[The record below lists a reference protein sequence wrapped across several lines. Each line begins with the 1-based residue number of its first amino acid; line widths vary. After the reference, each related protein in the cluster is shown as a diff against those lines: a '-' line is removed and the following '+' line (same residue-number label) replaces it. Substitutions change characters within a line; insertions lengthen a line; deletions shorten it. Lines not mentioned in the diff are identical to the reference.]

1 MKKSKTLILILLGI
15 FSFWI
20 FALSSAQDIPVKNQK
35 EQIKSPED
43 LKSFF
48 RKSRSLRDDFK
59 ISDLELRLAISF
71 ALDSDSL
78 NAEAKAQLDN
88 LAKVLLDP
96 EFSKLLIELA
106 GHTCDLGDASYNFQL
121 SQRRVKSAADYLV
134 KKYNIAPNRIAT
146 KAYGKSMPLIPGA
159 KDEVERAVNRRVVT
173 YLPENRATIEKMLE
187 DMPYFYGF
195 SWAVFRIRKD
205 GKTELVNYDG
215 SSILKSDDE
224 YRIFLRPARKKYVY
238 IFQEDSKGVGQWLF
252 PRKDIAI
259 ANPLQPGEYFLPSQS
274 KVFVLDNTV
283 GTETIYLVVTD
294 EPAKD
299 LEILIEGDSSNLVSE
314 TVLKIVKTRGLK
326 KIKIGPPAKS
336 ANVTPNT
343 IVISPP
349 QSGTKKPGDSGVS
362 ETDIANVMAHYS
374 EFFMV
379 IEFGHR

>member
-1 MKKSKTLILILLGI
+1 MQKSKTLILILLGI
-15 FSFWI
+15 LSFYG
-20 FALSSAQDIPVKNQK
+20 FALSSAQDTPLKNQQ

-96 EFSKLLIELA
+96 EFSKLSIELA

-121 SQRRVKSAADYLV
+121 SQRRVNSASDYLT
-134 KKYNIAPNRIAT
+134 KKYHIAPNRIAV
-146 KAYGKSMPLIPGA
+146 KAYGESMPLIPGA
-159 KDEVERAVNRRVVT
+159 KDEAERVVNRRVVT
-173 YLPENRATIEKMLE
+173 YLPENRAAIENMLE

-195 SWAVFRIRKD
+195 SWAVFRVRKD

-215 SSILKSDDE
+215 SSILRSDDE

-238 IFQEDSKGVGQWLF
+238 IFQEDSKGIGQWLF
-252 PRKDIAI
+252 PRKDIAV
-259 ANPLQPGEYFLPSQS
+259 ANPLKPGEYFLPSQS

-294 EPAKD
+294 EPARD
-299 LEILIEGDSSNLVSE
+299 LEALIEGDSSNLVSE
-314 TVLKIVKTRGLK
+314 TVMKIVKTRGLK

-336 ANVTPNT
+336 AHVTPNT

-349 QSGTKKPGDSGVS
+349 QSATEKPGDSRVS
-362 ETDIANVMAHYS
+362 EMDIANVMAQYS